1 MPALRG
7 FCYSAVVFILTL
19 VVKDIALDQNAS
31 SVAKGQPQAVQSM
44 AERAKPVQPHVSKR
58 AVLPWI
64 GAFLKP
70 YRGKVI
76 TAIIFLF
83 IGSLAWLSLGQG
95 VRLMVDEGF
104 LKDNGSRLNEIIM
117 LVIAIT
123 ALSSS
128 AIFCRF
134 YLMTWLGE
142 RVSADIRLKVYDHLL
157 KLSPGFYAKLRTGEV
172 ISRFTADSTLL
183 QSVVGSSLSMALRA
197 SVTVI
202 GGIVMM
208 AITSFKMTGLV
219 LLAVPMVLGPIFF
232 FGRKVRDLSRKS
244 QDKVGDLGAYVDE
257 TLHEIHTVQA
267 YCHEE
272 QDRALFNHRVEA
284 VMDAA
289 KGRIKYRS
297 ILISLVMFLS
307 ILAIAVVVWVG
318 AHDVMSGA
326 ISAGELSA
334 FMFYAVMVAGSVATI
349 SEVIGEIQRAAGAT
363 ERLIELI
370 ETPIDIPIVEN
381 PLKLTSQVRGELEL
395 KNVRF
400 SYSKFDDTSRATE
413 LSDGNSLEL
422 VDSPEPI
429 HSPEPVESPESDNS
443 HASVA
448 NNNEVIR
455 GLNIHIKPG
464 ERVALVGASGAG
476 KSTLFELLQRFYV
489 LDSGSIELDGVDIAK
504 LSPQTLRQQYALV
517 PQESVIFATSVLEN
531 VRYGRIEASED
542 DVKQA
547 CIAAKADE
555 FITEFS
561 DGYQTYLG
569 ERGVRLSGGQKQR
582 IAIAR
587 AILADRP
594 ILLLDE
600 ATSALDAVS
609 EQKVKQALDS
619 LMVGKTTL
627 IIAHRLATV
636 INADRIL
643 VLDKGQVVGSG
654 THAELMQSSELY
666 REFASLQLLTDD
678 K

>member
-1 MPALRG
+1 M
-7 FCYSAVVFILTL
+7 
-19 VVKDIALDQNAS
+19 
-31 SVAKGQPQAVQSM
+31 
-44 AERAKPVQPHVSKR
+44 
-58 AVLPWI
+58 LPWI
-64 GAFLKP
+64 GAFLRP
-70 YRGKVI
+70 YRLRVVA
-76 TAIIFLF
+76 AIVFLF

-104 LKDNGSRLNEIIM
+104 LADNGSRLNEIIL

-157 KLSPGFYAKLRTGEV
+157 KLSPGFYAKQRTGEV

-202 GGIVMM
+202 GGISMM
-208 AITSFKMTGLV
+208 AVTSLKMTGLV

-244 QDKVGDLGAYVDE
+244 QDKMGDLGAYVDE
-257 TLHEIHTVQA
+257 SLHEIHTVQA
-267 YCHEE
+267 YSHEDK
-272 QDRALFNHRVEA
+272 DRELFNDRIEA
-284 VMDAA
+284 IMAA
-289 KGRIKYRS
+289 ASGRIKYRS
-297 ILISLVMFLS
+297 ILIALVMFLS
-307 ILAIAVVVWVG
+307 ILAIALVTWVG
-318 AHDVMSGA
+318 AHDVMSGN
-326 ISAGELSA
+326 ITGGELSA

-363 ERLIELI
+363 ERLIELV
-370 ETPIDIPIVEN
+370 ETPIDIPVVAQPATLPAKVKGQLQLNQI
-381 PLKLTSQVRGELEL
+381 
-395 KNVRF
+395 RF
-400 SYSKFDDTSRATE
+400 SYR
-413 LSDGNSLEL
+413 
-422 VDSPEPI
+422 DSESEALADNETVTPQAVI
-429 HSPEPVESPESDNS
+429 NDLNLHVHS
-443 HASVA
+443 
-448 NNNEVIR
+448 
-455 GLNIHIKPG
+455 G

-489 LDSGSIELDGVDIAK
+489 LDSGEILLDGIDIAQ
-504 LSPQTLRQQYALV
+504 LCPQTLRKQYALV

-531 VRYGRIEASED
+531 VRYGRLDATEQE
-542 DVKQA
+542 VKQA
-547 CIAAKADE
+547 CIAARADE
-555 FITEFS
+555 FISEFS
-561 DGYQTYLG
+561 EGYQTYLG

-609 EQKVKQALDS
+609 ELKVKQALDT
-619 LMVGKTTL
+619 LMIGKTTL

-636 INADRIL
+636 INADRI
-643 VLDKGQVVGSG
+643 VVVDKGQIVASG
-654 THAELMQSSELY
+654 THQQLMQSSDLY

-678 K
+678 GRTLAEQHNEIRPN

>member
-1 MPALRG
+1 M
-7 FCYSAVVFILTL
+7 
-19 VVKDIALDQNAS
+19 
-31 SVAKGQPQAVQSM
+31 
-44 AERAKPVQPHVSKR
+44 
-58 AVLPWI
+58 PWI

-70 YRGKVI
+70 YRAKVI

-117 LVIAIT
+117 LVIGIT
-123 ALSSS
+123 ALSST

-197 SVTVI
+197 SVTVL

-208 AITSFKMTGLV
+208 AITSVKMTGLV

-267 YCHEE
+267 YSHED
-272 QDRALFNHRVEA
+272 QDRALFNNRVEA

-307 ILAIAVVVWVG
+307 ILAIALVVWVG

-370 ETPIDIPIVEN
+370 ETPIDIPVVAN
-381 PLKLTSQVRGELEL
+381 PLTLPTPVRGELAL
-395 KNVRF
+395 KDVRF
-400 SYSKFDDTSRATE
+400 SYSNMNDNKVVK
-413 LSDGNSLEL
+413 NSSLKGSSLKESSE
-422 VDSPEPI
+422 DNSPEPI
-429 HSPEPVESPESDNS
+429 SSPEQVADISLERVPYNTPEPASYISSEPVSNS
-443 HASVA
+443 
-448 NNNEVIR
+448 EVIR
-455 GLNIHIKPG
+455 GLNIDIKPG

-489 LDSGSIELDGVDIAK
+489 LDSGTIELDGVDIAK

-531 VRYGRIEASED
+531 VRYGRLEASEAQ
-542 DVKQA
+542 VKQA

-555 FITEFS
+555 FISEFS

-643 VLDKGQVVGSG
+643 VLDKGQVVSSG
-654 THAELMQSSELY
+654 THSELMQSSELY

-678 K
+678 KVQ